1 MEQPPGKLPPK
12 KDVLDSFLKNGSARL
27 FIDPRREG
35 AVVPAWFSKQPEL
48 VLRVGYSL
56 SPPIPDLLVT
66 AEAVSCTLSFNRSP
80 FWCKMP
86 WSVIFAVVSDVNGRG
101 VVWPEDV
108 PLESQ
113 LLKPQR
119 TKPQLARPLDRQ
131 PGKGAQQELPLETL
145 PAGKAPEPVRSSR
158 SAKGRTEARKPDGG
172 LKPTSSDNA
181 GETNASAETNEP
193 QEAGKA
199 RRKLPPYL
207 RVVK

>member
-35 AVVPAWFSKQPEL
+35 AVVPAWFAKQPEL

-119 TKPQLARPLDRQ
+119 TKPQLARTLDR
-131 PGKGAQQELPLETL
+131 PAGKGVQQELPLDPPQSEEGSERRGSRASKGKIDARRQEAVTKPNAADQADET
-145 PAGKAPEPVRSSR
+145 
-158 SAKGRTEARKPDGG
+158 RTGSE
-172 LKPTSSDNA
+172 S
-181 GETNASAETNEP
+181 NEP